1 MNPKDFNTEIQ
12 QLWKDLN
19 SNIDLINRTKT
30 DIITIAEEIL
40 METDTAVRNLKKLV
54 SQYKFVDW
62 RDEINFFK
70 STKPKFVSI
79 FIYYS
84 KVLGI
89 ESSRPYADPS
99 VLISYYEKER
109 SNLMYFYEEN
119 KDFISYYRRNAS
131 YLDKKYFVRFKFD
144 FKLKLSPEF
153 YNYDQEFSTSHDQ
166 HVSQILANDLLDQY
180 LSAKISSDTVIEK
193 KVFQNSP
200 LEWTAP
206 KVALTELLYAL
217 YQTKCFNA
225 GQCEA
230 SDVFRWAETALNVNL
245 GNYHKTLAEIKL
257 RKNDRTR
264 FLKLIQQNMQNYL
277 ESSDE

>member
-1 MNPKDFNTEIQ
+1 MNQKDFKTEIEK
-12 QLWKDLN
+12 LWKDLN
-19 SNIDLINRTKT
+19 THIDFINRSKT
-30 DIITIAEEIL
+30 NIIDIAEEIL
-40 METDTAVRNLKKLV
+40 MDTDAAVKNLKNLLSK
-54 SQYKFVDW
+54 YKFADW

-70 STKPKFVSI
+70 ITKPKFVSI
-79 FIYYS
+79 YIYYS
-84 KVLGI
+84 RILAI
-89 ESSRPYADPS
+89 ESAKPYADPS

-119 KDFISYYRRNAS
+119 KDFISYYRRDGS

-153 YNYDQEFSTSHDQ
+153 YNYDQDFSTSHDH
-166 HVSQILANDLLDQY
+166 HVSQLLANDLLDQY
-180 LSAKISSDTVIEK
+180 LASKINSDNIVEK

-206 KVALTELLYAL
+206 KVALTELLFAL

-225 GQCEA
+225 GQCEI
-230 SDVFRWAETALNVNL
+230 SDVFRWAETALDINL
-245 GNYHKTLAEIKL
+245 GNFHKTLAEIRL
-257 RKNDRTR
+257 RKNHRTR
-264 FLKLIQQNMQNYL
+264 FLDLIQQNMQQYL